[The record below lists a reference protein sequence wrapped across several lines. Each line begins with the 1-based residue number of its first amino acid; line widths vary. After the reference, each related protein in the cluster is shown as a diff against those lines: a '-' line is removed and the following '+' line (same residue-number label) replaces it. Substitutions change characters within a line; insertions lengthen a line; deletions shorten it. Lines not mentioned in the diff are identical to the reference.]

1 MIKKLILLSLMCG
14 AMLYADPLSGTALP
28 NLSIKLMDGGHISLD
43 ELLKEGPVLVNFW
56 ATWCAPCKK
65 EMIHLN
71 KYHIKYKDNGFKVI
85 CVSTDATKSMSKVK
99 SYIKSKKY
107 KFLVGLDPN
116 SEIMKK
122 MNAVLMPTTLII
134 NQKREVLWYHQGY
147 ILGDEVDI
155 EEQIRQSLNLDGKI
169 SE

>member
-1 MIKKLILLSLMCG
+1 
-14 AMLYADPLSGTALP
+14 
-28 NLSIKLMDGGHISLD
+28 
-43 ELLKEGPVLVNFW
+43 
-56 ATWCAPCKK
+56 
-65 EMIHLN
+65 
-71 KYHIKYKDNGFKVI
+71 
-85 CVSTDATKSMSKVK
+85 MSKVK

>member
-1 MIKKLILLSLMCG
+1 MRKIILISIVIGTILNAGPLL
-14 AMLYADPLSGTALP
+14 GTALP
-28 NLSIKLMDGGHISLD
+28 NLSFKLMNGENTTLD
-43 ELLKEGPVLVNFW
+43 ELLKDGPLMVNFW

-71 KYHIKYKDNGFKVI
+71 KFHSKYNDNGFKVI

-116 SEIMKK
+116 SEIKKK
-122 MNAVLMPTTLII
+122 MNAVVMPTTLII

-147 ILGDEVDI
+147 IPGDEVDI
-155 EEQIRQSLNLDGKI
+155 EQQIRQSLNLLSKI